1 MARIGGRNSAMAWF
15 AGIVCGAVVAAL
27 TVLAL
32 PAIPAGIQFVGDTL
46 RAASSPLTIASPPRT
61 PRPEPSTAA
70 PVCRSF
76 YTEALWAQLT
86 QRVGGDPVQDAA
98 PPATSAAGMV
108 AALAPRVRATCTF
121 TGVNA
126 GRIVTTVSD
135 VDAQSTAVVRSAFE
149 ADGFTCASDGGGVRC
164 TIENGGDAEEQV
176 VRDGVW
182 LSTVFTG
189 WRPGHYTDR
198 VAQQL
203 WPG

>member
-15 AGIVCGAVVAAL
+15 VGIVCTAVVAAL

-32 PAIPAGIQFVGDTL
+32 PAIPAGVRLVGDML
-46 RAASSPLTIASPPRT
+46 RGAASPLTIAERTGT
-61 PRPEPSTAA
+61 PRPEPSTST
-70 PVCRSF
+70 PICRSF
-76 YTEALWAQLT
+76 YTEALWGQLT
-86 QRVGGDPVQDAA
+86 QRVGGDPVQDTS
-98 PPATSAAGMV
+98 PPATSAADLID
-108 AALAPRVRATCTF
+108 ALTPRVRATCTF

-135 VDAQSTAVVRSAFE
+135 VGVPSTAVVRAAFE
-149 ADGFTCASDGGGVRC
+149 AHGFTCAAEGTGVRC
-164 TIENGGDAEEQV
+164 TIENGADAEEQV